1 MLYCVMVREKN
12 TKIAILE
19 KGLEMASHLSLEAIT
34 IGGLAKEMNMSKS
47 GLFAHFQSKE
57 NLQIEILN
65 FAAKHFTEYV
75 ISPALKAERGIPRIR
90 AIVDNW
96 IKWGSLFSG
105 GCIFVDATTEFND
118 RPGNIHNILIGQQ
131 KQWVDVLRRIGESA
145 IKAGDI
151 KQDTD
156 CDQFA
161 YDLYSLVLGHYY
173 YDQLLKDPKLEKRKE
188 NSLNNFL
195 KTYSII

>member
-1 MLYCVMVREKN
+1 MVREKD
-12 TKIAILE
+12 TKTAILE

-57 NLQIEILN
+57 NLQVEILN
-65 FAAKHFTEYV
+65 YAAKHFSDYV
-75 ISPALKAERGIPRIR
+75 ILPALKVERGIPRIR
-90 AIVDNW
+90 AIVENW
-96 IKWGSLFSG
+96 IKWGNIFSG

-118 RPGNIHNILIGQQ
+118 RPGNIHNILIDQQ

-145 IKAGDI
+145 IKAGHI
-151 KQDTD
+151 KADTD

-173 YDQLLKDPKLEKRKE
+173 YDQLLHDSKIDQRKE
-188 NSLNNFL
+188 QSLDNFL
-195 KTYSII
+195 KIYSE

>member
-1 MLYCVMVREKN
+1 MVRDKD
-12 TKIAILE
+12 TKSAILE
-19 KGLEMASHLSLEAIT
+19 KGLEMSSHLSLEAIT

-57 NLQIEILN
+57 NLQVEILN
-65 FAAKHFTEYV
+65 YAALHFTDYV
-75 ISPALKAERGIPRIR
+75 ITPALKVERGIPRIR

-96 IKWGSLFSG
+96 IIWGSKFNG

-118 RPGNIHNILIGQQ
+118 RPGNIHNMLFGQQ

-151 KQDTD
+151 KADTD
-156 CDQFA
+156 CEQFA
-161 YDLYSLVLGHYY
+161 YDLYSLVLGYYY
-173 YDQLLKDPKLEKRKE
+173 YDQLLQDPKIEQRKE
-188 NSLNNFL
+188 KSLNQFL
-195 KTYSII
+195 ETYSK

>member
-1 MLYCVMVREKN
+1 MAKVVKDR
-12 TKIAILE
+12 LE
-19 KGLEMASHLSLEAIT
+19 VAKKSLEMASHLSLEALT

-57 NLQIEILN
+57 NLQVEILN
-65 FAAKHFTEYV
+65 YAAKHFTDFV
-75 ISPALKAERGIPRIR
+75 ISPALKIERGIPRIR

-96 IKWGSLFSG
+96 IKWGNMFSG

-118 RPGNIHNILIGQQ
+118 RPGNIHNILIAQQ

-151 KQDTD
+151 KPDTD

-173 YDQLLKDPKLEKRKE
+173 YDQLLHDPKIDQRKE
-188 NSLNNFL
+188 ISLENFL
-195 KTYSII
+195 KTYSE